1 MARIRSIKPE
11 FFTSERMALLD
22 HTDRLLFVGLW
33 THVDDEGRCIDNP
46 VLIRNAV
53 FPLDDLSA
61 ERIQEGLR
69 RLQELGRVERYTVDE
84 RRYLCI
90 TTWEEHQKISHPS
103 KSKLP
108 APDLG
113 QETCEK
119 PPEKIVSPPE
129 TLRPDQGTGNGK
141 EQGAGSGS
149 RRLSKEERTLT
160 ISLAAAAIAERR
172 GKNDEARD
180 KGNPTSWLASAIRGI
195 GSDISEQA
203 NALLHD
209 NPELTPDELADMLE
223 PEVERRQPMCGVC
236 QKPNPAWC
244 GDDCPL
250 TPPLARA
257 VGEPV
262 SYLKLLKSK
271 DLVAVSDS
279 GEPHG

>member
-61 ERIQEGLR
+61 ERVQEGLR
-69 RLQELGRVERYTVDE
+69 RLQELGRLERYTVAE

-103 KSKLP
+103 KSKFP
-108 APDLG
+108 GPEQG
-113 QETCEK
+113 QETFEK

-129 TLRPDQGTGNGK
+129 ALRPDQGTGKGK
-141 EQGAGSGS
+141 EQGAGNGS
-149 RRLSKEERTLT
+149 VRLSKEERTLT
-160 ISLAAAAIAERR
+160 ISLAAAAIAQRR

-180 KGNPTSWLASAIRGI
+180 KSNPGSWLASAIRGI
-195 GSDISEQA
+195 GADIGEQA
-203 NALLHD
+203 NALLTS
-209 NPELTPDELADMLE
+209 NPALTPDDLAEILE
-223 PEVERRQPMCGVC
+223 PRVERRQPMCGVC
-236 QKPNPAWC
+236 MRENPTWC

-250 TPPLARA
+250 PPPAGDTLADNVFEINA
-257 VGEPV
+257 IKKASNG
-262 SYLKLLKSK
+262 
-271 DLVAVSDS
+271 
-279 GEPHG
+279 